1 MIITD
6 VTIDYINQSN
16 KPDRITKM
24 FVDVDESNITDSYM
38 MNNLPN
44 NIRNDI
50 KILTNI
56 ELKNTELIL

>member
-16 KPDRITKM
+16 KPSRITKI
-24 FVDVDESNITDSYM
+24 FVDLDESIMTDSFIR
-38 MNNLPN
+38 NSLPDN
-44 NIRNDI
+44 VRNDI